1 VSMGD
6 PAPGRRGVFLD
17 LSPLRDSPAY
27 ARFWIGGV
35 AGGIGAQFTIIAIG
49 IHLYDITGSTAAVAA
64 VGGFALVPMLVVGV
78 IGGSVVDAYDRRTVL
93 IRASLVAWCAPAA
106 IAVLAWFN
114 VEELWPYYALTTLSA
129 ATSTLVGTAR
139 FAIHPRLV
147 PRHQLPAA
155 AALSGMSAG
164 LQAAVGPALA
174 GLLIALVGYA
184 WTYTIDVFL
193 FFASF
198 LGIVTLPP
206 IPPSGT
212 SRVGWSAIRD
222 GGRFLRSASNI
233 RTAIAL
239 QIVMLV
245 FARPYV
251 LFPAVG
257 TLLIGGGPITV
268 GILAASAAVGT
279 ILTGTFSGRAGAVR
293 RHGRAIAIATIIA
306 AICMLAF
313 AGVLAALSVRHGWAS
328 PDHPDVVALILACV
342 ALAGAGG
349 ADNVAGIFRT
359 TMLQSAAP
367 DEVRGRLQGLFTL
380 VLTAGPRLG
389 DVVVGLVVAVGA
401 LWWPPLLGGVIVIA
415 VVALLYGSRP
425 RFRHYDALE
434 PVP

>member
-1 VSMGD
+1 MSMPEPT
-6 PAPGRRGVFLD
+6 PARRGLFLD

-35 AGGIGAQFTIIAIG
+35 AGGIGAQLTVVGIG
-49 IHLYDITGSTAAVAA
+49 IHLYALTGSTTAVAA
-64 VGGFALVPMLVVGV
+64 VGAFALVPMLVAGI
-78 IGGSVVDAYDRRTVL
+78 IGGAVVDAYDRRVVL
-93 IRASLVAWCAPAA
+93 IRASIVAWAAPVG
-106 IAVLAWFN
+106 IALLAWLD
-114 VEELWPYYALTTLSA
+114 VRDLWPYYLLTTVSA
-129 ATSTLVGTAR
+129 ASSTLVGTAR

-174 GLLIALVGYA
+174 GLLIAAVGYA

-193 FFASF
+193 FVASF
-198 LGIVTLPP
+198 LGIVTLPA
-206 IPPSGT
+206 IPPTGQ
-212 SRVGWSAIRD
+212 SRVGWASIKEGVA
-222 GGRFLRSASNI
+222 FLRSAGNI

-239 QIVMLV
+239 QIVTIV

-251 LFPAVG
+251 IFPAVG
-257 TLLIGGGPITV
+257 TVLIGGGPVTV
-268 GILAASAAVGT
+268 GMLAASAAVGT
-279 ILTGTFSGRAGAVR
+279 IVTGALSGRVGTVR
-293 RHGRAIAIATIIA
+293 RHGRAIAIATSVIA
-306 AICMLAF
+306 VFLFIF
-313 AGVLAALSVRHGWAS
+313 AGVVAVLSARGGATD
-328 PDHPDVVALILACV
+328 PAHPHLVALVIACV

-349 ADNVAGIFRT
+349 ADNIADIFRT

-367 DEVRGRLQGLFTL
+367 DDVRGRLQGLFTL

-389 DVVVGLVVAVGA
+389 DVVVGVVVAIGA
-401 LWWPPLLGGVIVIA
+401 LWWPPIIGAAA
-415 VVALLYGSRP
+415 VLVAVALLYGTRP